1 MICFQTGSDHRRE
14 RGRRGGRGGMTRSQ
28 EEAWRE
34 ERMRIDEA
42 RIQRQKSADGKWRRE
57 WDNEKTGQE

>member
-1 MICFQTGSDHRRE
+1 
-14 RGRRGGRGGMTRSQ
+14 MTRSQ

>member
-1 MICFQTGSDHRRE
+1 
-14 RGRRGGRGGMTRSQ
+14 MTRSQ

-42 RIQRQKSADGKWRRE
+42 RIQRQKAADGKWRRE